1 MSLPS
6 IPDERAPKNAKE
18 AKKLSLDVWR
28 YLKDHPGLR
37 EKSELPRDIYNQ
49 VRGCRCECPLCSLFQ
64 KGLWPCYGCPLRSCT
79 IVGSPFD
86 RWANAEEYDDETR
99 REAATEI
106 YNTIR
111 EWDV

>member
-6 IPDERAPKNAKE
+6 IPDERAPKE

-37 EKSELPRDIYNQ
+37 EKSELPRHIYNQ
-49 VRGCRCECPLCSLFQ
+49 VRDCKCECPLCSLFQ
-64 KGLWPCYGCPLRSCT
+64 KAPRPCYGCPLRSCT
-79 IVGSPFD
+79 IVGSPYD
-86 RWANAEEYDDETR
+86 RWASAEEADDETR